1 MLRRKKK
8 RCKSKNDIIVDCGI
22 KEKNKSKQS
31 WLYQMGEN
39 QSKSSS
45 LGGKNWLLNL
55 ILVIDLDSHRHSHY
69 LLNQT
74 FGFLIS

>member
-1 MLRRKKK
+1 MLGFIFKNVLSFICLVVSKTYAYSLRNVTKCFEEKK

-45 LGGKNWLLNL
+45 
-55 ILVIDLDSHRHSHY
+55 
-69 LLNQT
+69 
-74 FGFLIS
+74 

>member
-1 MLRRKKK
+1 MSPNASKKKK
-8 RCKSKNDIIVDCGI
+8 RFKSKNDIIVDSGI

-45 LGGKNWLLNL
+45 
-55 ILVIDLDSHRHSHY
+55 
-69 LLNQT
+69 
-74 FGFLIS
+74 